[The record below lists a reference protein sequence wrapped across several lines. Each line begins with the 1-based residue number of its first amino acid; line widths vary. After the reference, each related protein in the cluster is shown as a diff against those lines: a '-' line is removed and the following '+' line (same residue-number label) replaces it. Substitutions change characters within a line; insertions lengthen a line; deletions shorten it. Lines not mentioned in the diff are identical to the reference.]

1 MSLNYYSLA
10 EDQAYTIR
18 GTAKLLNVASAKY
31 SGNWQCSLHTHNF
44 MELFYIIGGTGLF
57 LIEDQKRQAQ
67 VNDIVIINPN
77 VSHTEA
83 SINGQ
88 SLEYIV
94 LGIGGIQLASGQ
106 HTGGDF
112 CILDHYESAEIS
124 GCFWNILREMEQKST
139 GFQDVCQACMEMLV
153 IRLMRSRDLSV
164 PAEPRIASGNRQC
177 AAVKHYIDLHF
188 KESLSLGQLAEKAHM
203 DKYHLAHTFKQE
215 YGVSP
220 INYMITRKIVES
232 KYLLAETDLS
242 LAQIAQ
248 LLGFSSPS
256 YFSQAFRRTQG
267 LSPIEYRKKRKDSAI
282 PSPGSR

>member
-10 EDQAYTIR
+10 EDQSYTIR

-31 SGNWQCSLHTHNF
+31 SGNWQCSLHTHDF

-57 LIEDQKRQAQ
+57 LIEDQKRQVT

-83 SINGQ
+83 SIDAQ

-94 LGIGGIQLASGQ
+94 LGIGGIQLAANKHSNGA
-106 HTGGDF
+106 F
-112 CILDHYESAEIS
+112 CILDHHESSEIS

-164 PAEPRIASGNRQC
+164 PAEPRAASGNGQC

-203 DKYHLAHTFKQE
+203 DKYYLAHTFKEE
-215 YGVSP
+215 YGTSP
-220 INYMITRKIVES
+220 INYMITRRIVES
-232 KYLLAETDLS
+232 RYLLSETDLS
-242 LAQIAQ
+242 LTQIAQ
-248 LLGFSSPS
+248 MLGFSSPS
-256 YFSQAFRRTQG
+256 YFSQAFRKAQG
-267 LSPIEYRKKRKDSAI
+267 ISPIDYRKSTKRL
-282 PSPGSR
+282 